1 MRDAMADPCP
11 SAMTVV
17 MVMAVIAVTV
27 SVFALVVTALPGIP
41 MRVAVATA
49 SLVVVVGRLAHGCLP
64 LSGW

>member
-1 MRDAMADPCP
+1 
-11 SAMTVV
+11 MTVV